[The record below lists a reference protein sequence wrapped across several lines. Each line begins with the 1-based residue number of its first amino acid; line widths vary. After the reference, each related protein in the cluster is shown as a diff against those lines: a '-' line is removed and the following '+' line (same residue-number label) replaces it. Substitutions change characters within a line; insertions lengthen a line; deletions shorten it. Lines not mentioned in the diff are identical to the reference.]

1 MKYIDI
7 LRQRSDIAFAVSVVL
22 VLAIM
27 LLPMPS
33 FFLDILLSVSISIS
47 IVILLTSVY
56 IRRPLDFSV
65 YPSLLLIVTLYRLSL
80 NIATTRVILLRGHEG
95 PDAVGRV
102 IKSFGNFVVGGNYAV
117 GFVVFLILVI
127 INFVVITKG
136 AGRIAEVAARFTLD
150 AMPGKQMA
158 IDADLNAG
166 MIDDEEARRRREQI
180 AREADFYGAMDGAS
194 KFVRGDA
201 IAGLVITGIN
211 IIGGLL
217 IGILQRGLPIGEAA
231 QTYTL
236 LTIGDGLVSQI
247 PALLVSTSAGII
259 VSRAGSETD
268 LGQEVTRQIFVNPKA
283 LSTASGIL
291 FLFALVPGLPH
302 IPFLLISLTAGSVAF
317 ILAKRPEQLEVV
329 EETTEKMEEPPI
341 ESYLE
346 IDPLSLEI
354 GYGLITLV
362 EEPSGQLLAKIK
374 SMRRQIAQE
383 MGFVIPSVHI
393 KDNLQLRPHEYSF
406 LIKGVEIARGEV
418 IVGKYLA
425 VSSSGKDEPIEGIPT
440 KEPAFGLTAYWIDEN
455 IVELAQRKGF
465 TVVDPATVI
474 VTHITELLKKY
485 GWEVLTRVEVQ
496 NILDNVSRAYPKIV
510 EELIP
515 SVLPL
520 GTVQRVLQNLLR
532 ERVPIKDIV
541 TILETLLDYGVNVKD
556 AEILT
561 EHVRQSLARV
571 ITKQY
576 TLPDGT
582 VPIYTLDPRLERE
595 IIQNIEEGTS
605 ISPHLIQ
612 KLMKGLE
619 KILNDERLR
628 SIQPIIVCSPQVRR
642 HLRKIIERI
651 MPSVAVISSNE
662 ISSDAKLFS
671 MGTVSYED

>member
-1 MKYIDI
+1 MKYLNI
-7 LRQRSDIAFAVSVVL
+7 LKQRSDIAFAVSVVL

-47 IVILLTSVY
+47 IVVLLTSVY
-56 IRRPLDFSV
+56 IRKPLDFSV

-211 IIGGLL
+211 IVGGLL

-268 LGQEVTRQIFVNPKA
+268 LGQEVTKQIFVNPKA

-317 ILAKRPEQLEVV
+317 ILAKRPEQMEVV
-329 EETTEKMEEPPI
+329 EETTERIEEPPI

-362 EEPSGQLLAKIK
+362 EEPSGQLLVKIK

-406 LIKGVEIARGEV
+406 LIKGVEISRGEV

-425 VSSSGKDEPIEGIPT
+425 VSSGGKDEPIEGIPT
-440 KEPAFGLTAYWIDEN
+440 KEPAFGLTAYWIDEHL
-455 IVELAQRKGF
+455 VEFAQRKGF

-474 VTHITELLKKY
+474 VTHMTELLKKY

-496 NILDNVSRAYPKIV
+496 NILDNVSKAYPKIV

-556 AEILT
+556 PEILT
-561 EHVRQSLARV
+561 EHVRESLARV

-595 IIQNIEEGTS
+595 IIQNIGEGTS

-612 KLMKGLE
+612 RLMKGLE
-619 KILNDERLR
+619 KILNDERLK
-628 SIQPIIVCSPQVRR
+628 SIQPIVVCSPQVRR
-642 HLRKIIERI
+642 HLRKIMERI
-651 MPSVAVISSNE
+651 MPSVVVISSNE

>member
-1 MKYIDI
+1 MDI
-7 LRQRSDIAFAVSVVL
+7 VKQRSDIAFAVSVVL

-33 FFLDILLSVSISIS
+33 FFLDILLSISISIS
-47 IVILLTSVY
+47 IVVLLTSVY
-56 IRRPLDFSV
+56 IKKPLDFSV

-150 AMPGKQMA
+150 AMPGKQMS

-166 MIDDEEARRRREQI
+166 MIDDEEARRRREDI

-201 IAGLVITGIN
+201 IAGLIITGIN
-211 IIGGLL
+211 ILGGLL
-217 IGILQRGLPIGEAA
+217 IGIIQRGLPIGEAL

-268 LGQEVTRQIFVNPKA
+268 LGQEVTKQIFVNPKA

-291 FLFALVPGLPH
+291 FLLALVPGLPH

-317 ILAKRPEQLEVV
+317 ILARRPETTEVV
-329 EETTEKMEEPPI
+329 EEAVERVEEPPI

-354 GYGLITLV
+354 GYGLIQLV
-362 EEPSGQLLAKIK
+362 EEPSGQLLSKIK

-418 IVGKYLA
+418 VVGKYLA
-425 VSSSGKDEPIEGIPT
+425 VSSGGKEEPLDGIPT
-440 KEPAFGLTAYWIDEN
+440 KEPAFGLKAYWIDEN
-455 IVELAQRKGF
+455 VVEMAQRKGY
-465 TVVDPATVI
+465 TVVDPSTVI
-474 VTHITELLKKY
+474 VTHMTELLKRH
-485 GWEVLTRVEVQ
+485 GWEVLTRLEVQ
-496 NILDNVSRAYPKIV
+496 NILDNVSRTYPKIV
-510 EELIP
+510 EELVP
-515 SVLPL
+515 AVLPL
-520 GTVQRVLQNLLR
+520 GTVQRVLQNLLK
-532 ERVPIKDIV
+532 EGVPIKDIV
-541 TILETLLDYGVNVKD
+541 TILETLLDYGTNIKD
-556 AEILT
+556 PELLT
-561 EHVRQSLARV
+561 EYVRQSLARI

-582 VPIYTLDPRLERE
+582 VPVYTLDPRLERE
-595 IIQNIEEGTS
+595 LLQNVEEGTS
-605 ISPHLIQ
+605 ISPQLIQ
-612 KLMKGLE
+612 RLMRGLE
-619 KILNDERLR
+619 KTLNDERIR
-628 SIQPIIVCSPQVRR
+628 SMQPVIVCSPQVRR

-651 MPSVAVISSNE
+651 MPSVVVISSNE
-662 ISSDAKLFS
+662 LSTDAKLFS
-671 MGTVSYED
+671 LGTVSYED

>member
-1 MKYIDI
+1 MKYVDV
-7 LRQRSDIAFAVSVVL
+7 LKQRSDIAFAVSVVL

-56 IRRPLDFSV
+56 IRKPLDFSV

-201 IAGLVITGIN
+201 IAGLIITAIN
-211 IIGGLL
+211 IVGGLL

-268 LGQEVTRQIFVNPKA
+268 LGQEVTKQIFVNPKA

-317 ILAKRPEQLEVV
+317 ILAKRPEQLDVV
-329 EETTEKMEEPPI
+329 EEPAEKMEEPPI

-474 VTHITELLKKY
+474 VTHMTELLKKY

-556 AEILT
+556 PEILT

-619 KILNDERLR
+619 KILNDERLK

-642 HLRKIIERI
+642 HLRKIMERI
-651 MPSVAVISSNE
+651 MPSVVVISSNE

-671 MGTVSYED
+671 MGTVDYEN